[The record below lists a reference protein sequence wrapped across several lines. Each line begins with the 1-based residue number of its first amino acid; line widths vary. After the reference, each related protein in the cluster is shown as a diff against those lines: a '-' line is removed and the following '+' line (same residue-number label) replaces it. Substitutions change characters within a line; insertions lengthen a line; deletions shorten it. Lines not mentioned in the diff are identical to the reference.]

1 MFRINKIKKQNRNML
16 IPENKGKEYELAP
29 EGMINAVCVDVI
41 DVGEAMGVQPDA
53 MGRYLVPVKN
63 VTWQPKPKARIIFE
77 LETKMEDGR
86 PFVSQAEYA
95 ASLYKPELG
104 QKGQIAKLRDNLD
117 NWGVEVP
124 TEGNIDLK
132 AILLGKSATLRI
144 KHDPD
149 TSGRIWANISTINPA
164 TKELQPSGEW
174 DPEAARERIKAKALE
189 RTVSDAVSSVTESN
203 DQAPY

>member
-1 MFRINKIKKQNRNML
+1 ML

-86 PFVSQAEYA
+86 PFISQAEYA
-95 ASLYKPELG
+95 ASLY
-104 QKGQIAKLRDNLD
+104 
-117 NWGVEVP
+117 
-124 TEGNIDLK
+124 
-132 AILLGKSATLRI
+132 
-144 KHDPD
+144 
-149 TSGRIWANISTINPA
+149 
-164 TKELQPSGEW
+164 
-174 DPEAARERIKAKALE
+174 
-189 RTVSDAVSSVTESN
+189 
-203 DQAPY
+203 